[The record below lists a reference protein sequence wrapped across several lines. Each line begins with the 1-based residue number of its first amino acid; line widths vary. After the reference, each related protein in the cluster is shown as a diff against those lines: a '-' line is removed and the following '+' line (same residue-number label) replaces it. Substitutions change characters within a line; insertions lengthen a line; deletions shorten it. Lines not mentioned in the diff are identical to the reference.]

1 VECPIESASRSDST
15 TCGAVP
21 PNTSTSGSGRSPN
34 PGPAHVDVVSATTS
48 ASGQTPP
55 TTSAPTIDGWL
66 EPSCADSPTRHQG
79 GVFCPVVVLP
89 DQATTT
95 TDGGSPTI
103 QQKLDRL
110 AWKTVY
116 PQTQPLH
123 GRYDKVWL
131 RCIICYS

>member
-1 VECPIESASRSDST
+1 MDGLSRRALIRPRGIRVEF
-15 TCGAVP
+15 
-21 PNTSTSGSGRSPN
+21 
-34 PGPAHVDVVSATTS
+34 
-48 ASGQTPP
+48 
-55 TTSAPTIDGWL
+55 
-66 EPSCADSPTRHQG
+66 
-79 GVFCPVVVLP
+79 FCPVVVLP